1 MDENKDLE
9 LNEANEFDDF
19 DNIIVL
25 NDEDGNEVK
34 MTESVEESDEDLSPL
49 IEGDDYRY
57 DKEESFEAAGYTEA
71 SDISELD
78 SNDSDNY
85 ESAELNLDVLKF

>member
-25 NDEDGNEVK
+25 NDEDANEV
-34 MTESVEESDEDLSPL
+34 E
-49 IEGDDYRY
+49 
-57 DKEESFEAAGYTEA
+57 FEHLD
-71 SDISELD
+71 DISVVREKLINKIN
-78 SNDSDNY
+78 NDENFTRMVY
-85 ESAELNLDVLKF
+85 KLIK